1 MMDADLAVYHTECAY
16 DIDSDHR
23 RKGALKRDIESLR
36 ERNGALGVIVAS
48 IRSLPESDVA
58 DIVSHIRVDD
68 DLDALAE
75 SLRRSVNLPRQSDSQ
90 TLEADAFS
98 IERKPALSNTSDARQ
113 YGHTSCLGLVTEDQ
127 DMSPWSPIVP
137 VAPLGLSWTSV
148 TNDVEFINH
157 LMNLYFA
164 WPHPFYQLFSRE
176 CFLFDMQ
183 KGRTKYCSA
192 LLVNAI
198 LACSC
203 HFSDRIAARAVPDEP
218 RSAGDHFFAEAKRIL
233 NEYETPDLTTVQALG
248 IMSVREASYGRDSS
262 GYQYAGRCLRMALEL
277 GIHLSITTAEN
288 PSISPSQT
296 EVRRI
301 TFWGCF
307 NLDTFISLWSVC
319 VGRIPQLPR
328 TAIDLDKPTVVKA
341 IDSKPWI
348 PYTDTI
354 VNDSQLVGQPSHTH
368 EYLKQYSLLS
378 ELISDANFMFYA
390 PRERLNSRKLLDCY
404 TKYQNWLMALPHCLR
419 LKNSTLSYVLEL
431 Q

>member
-1 MMDADLAVYHTECAY
+1 MVRPILPKDENVVSPTPDSAPEYKSSKRRCVSSACVPFRKRKSKCDGGTPSCSTCTAVYHTECAY

-23 RKGALKRDIESLR
+23 RKGALKRDIKSLR

-98 IERKPALSNTSDARQ
+98 NERKPALSNTSDARQ

-157 LMNLYFA
+157 LMNLYFT

-203 HFSDRIAARAVPDEP
+203 HFSDRIAARAIPDDP

-248 IMSVREASYGRDSS
+248 VMSVREASYGR
-262 GYQYAGRCLRMALEL
+262 L
-277 GIHLSITTAEN
+277 
-288 PSISPSQT
+288 
-296 EVRRI
+296 
-301 TFWGCF
+301 
-307 NLDTFISLWSVC
+307 
-319 VGRIPQLPR
+319 
-328 TAIDLDKPTVVKA
+328 
-341 IDSKPWI
+341 
-348 PYTDTI
+348 
-354 VNDSQLVGQPSHTH
+354 
-368 EYLKQYSLLS
+368 
-378 ELISDANFMFYA
+378 
-390 PRERLNSRKLLDCY
+390 
-404 TKYQNWLMALPHCLR
+404 
-419 LKNSTLSYVLEL
+419 
-431 Q
+431 